1 MPYFKC
7 QPKPQISSQRKL
19 QDMEHGRYSKWG
31 ENIKAALLYSGE
43 ENSQAQK
50 IHAAMQFSKRGTDT
64 TYVVVYNSICTL
76 LSVCG

>member
-1 MPYFKC
+1 MPTKTANFESTKATGY
-7 QPKPQISSQRKL
+7 
-19 QDMEHGRYSKWG
+19 MEHGRYSKWG

-64 TYVVVYNSICTL
+64 TYVVVYYSICTYT
-76 LSVCG
+76 SICMWVN